1 MLQGKEVKIKEV
13 LEQVDSIP
21 YEAFDDYLELVLEF
35 GYLTLFA
42 ECFPLA
48 SVFIIIVNTI
58 EYRSDIFK
66 LTTLYK
72 RPHFQRKRNI
82 GSWHFIIQFLS
93 TLAIFTNLAL
103 TVSPTRDS
111 LLKGYISD
119 GLQFSRILMFFLME
133 HFVFI
138 LIILIRILYK
148 SQCDWVTLFL
158 QRRENGSRRGIWRK
172 LFSKSSIK

>member
-21 YEAFDDYLELVLEF
+21 YETFDDYLELVLEF

-48 SVFIIIVNTI
+48 PVFIMIVNTI

-72 RPHFQRKRNI
+72 RPHFHRKRNI
-82 GSWHFIIQFLS
+82 GSWHLIIQFLA
-93 TLAIFTNLAL
+93 TLAVFTNLAL
-103 TVSPTRDS
+103 TVSRTKDS
-111 LLKGYISD
+111 LLKGYIKD
-119 GLQFSRILMFFLME
+119 GFKFSRILMFFLME

-138 LIILIRILYK
+138 IIILIRILYK

-158 QRRENGSRRGIWRK
+158 QRKDHLLKRNMWKR
-172 LFSKSSIK
+172 LFTNNNIK